1 MHGPFRRLVVQ
12 ARRMTPDPV
21 RVALVAHSRLEVD
34 SLGEALTA
42 DGSLEVVGLATSAA
56 DGLALVHAVHPDVV
70 VADLSP
76 DDEASL
82 AFARAALATQPDLG
96 VVLIAEPGHR
106 LATGEAIAMGVRGWV
121 HSDDSLASLVVA
133 IKGVASGELCL
144 PSDVLS
150 LTVSPSPDLA
160 REDAHLLID
169 HLTRRQTDV
178 LRCLVGG
185 CSRTETAVM
194 LSMSTHT
201 VRTHVAAIL
210 RRLRVHSTL
219 EAVVI
224 ARRAGLP
231 GRSHETAAPSKSV
244 DALSL

>member
-1 MHGPFRRLVVQ
+1 
-12 ARRMTPDPV
+12 MTPDPV
-21 RVALVAHSRLEVD
+21 RVAVVAHSRLEVD
-34 SLGEALTA
+34 SL
-42 DGSLEVVGLATSAA
+42 VVALATSPDDA
-56 DGLALVHAVHPDVV
+56 LALLHVACPAAV

-82 AFARAALATQPDLG
+82 AFARSALAARRDLG

-106 LATGEAIAMGVRGWV
+106 LATADAIGMGVRGWV
-121 HSDDSLASLVVA
+121 HSDDSLACLVTA
-133 IKGVASGELCL
+133 LKGVACGELCL
-144 PSDVLS
+144 PSDVLR
-150 LTVSPSPDLA
+150 LTLSPSPQVSRD
-160 REDAHLLID
+160 DAHLLLD

-185 CSRTETAVM
+185 CSRTETAAI
-194 LSMSTHT
+194 LAMSTHT

-231 GRSHETAAPSKSV
+231 GRSHERAAPSKSV
-244 DALSL
+244 DALSP